1 MRDERI
7 MLAEG
12 KAQRALRLLTNALLY
27 VTFSTV
33 TGVLLKVPARKMM
46 IGALLV
52 LLAAGFSEI
61 VQEKVSRF
69 WLFALL
75 HLVSTAIL
83 WYAAP
88 YGHIAFGIFGIFIML
103 LAMSSH
109 ARRIRHIN
117 PGLFLLL
124 YPLAIYVIAV
134 FVEHEGLKI
143 YSILLEIAL
152 LALYLIYR
160 NLVSMERT
168 YVTAGRYVRVPYGKI
183 RKLNA
188 AYLLFILLVGL
199 AVAVLL
205 AVFTDGERFFNA
217 VGDAI
222 MFIIACVFYALI
234 WVISHLTPWVS
245 TAAVPRDSENGGLLL
260 DEALQNPL
268 LKMIW
273 DILMTVSYIIVIS
286 LVLLLLV
293 RYLKSFYREFKATRM
308 ENGDQRIL
316 LKRGER
322 KEKSVRVRERRPG
335 YFSNEA
341 RARRLYVKYIR
352 SGGAIENV
360 LPQHVPEEIER
371 VSRARELRDPASAD
385 KIHALY
391 EKIRYSGKRTE
402 SDDLKSLREETG

>member
-12 KAQRALRLLTNALLY
+12 KAQRVLRLLTNALLY

-52 LLAAGFSEI
+52 LLAAAFSEI

-75 HLVSTAIL
+75 HLVSAAIL
-83 WYAAP
+83 WYVAP
-88 YGHIAFGIFGIFIML
+88 YGRSAFGIFGIFIML

-109 ARRIRHIN
+109 ARRVRHIN

-124 YPLAIYVIAV
+124 YPLAVYVVAT
-134 FVEHEGLKI
+134 FVENEGLQI
-143 YSILLEIAL
+143 FSIFLEIAL

-183 RKLNA
+183 RKLNT
-188 AYLLFILLVGL
+188 AYLLFLLLTGL

-205 AVFTDGERFFNA
+205 AVFTDGERFFSV
-217 VGDAI
+217 VGDVV
-222 MFIIACVFYALI
+222 MFIIACIFYALV

-245 TAAVPRDSENGGLLL
+245 TTAVPRDSENGGLLL

-273 DILMTVSYIIVIS
+273 DILMTVSYIIVIG
-286 LVLLLLV
+286 LILLFLA

-316 LKRGER
+316 LKRRER
-322 KEKSVRVRERRPG
+322 KEGYVRVRERRPG

-341 RARRLYVKYIR
+341 RARRLYVRYIR
-352 SGGAIENV
+352 SGGASEKV

-371 VSRARELRDPASAD
+371 ISRARETRDPESAD
-385 KIHALY
+385 KIHAIY
-391 EKIRYSGKRTE
+391 EKIRYSGRRTE
-402 SDDLKSLREETG
+402 SDDLQSLREEMG